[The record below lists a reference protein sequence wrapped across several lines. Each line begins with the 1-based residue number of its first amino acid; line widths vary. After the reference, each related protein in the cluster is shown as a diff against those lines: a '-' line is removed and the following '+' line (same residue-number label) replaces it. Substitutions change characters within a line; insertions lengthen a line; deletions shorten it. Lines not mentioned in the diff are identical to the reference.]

1 MLRAFD
7 VGVAPYDVVLAGG
20 KAYVSNWGGRRPRPG
35 ELTGPAGRGTVVKVD
50 PVRHVA
56 SEGSVTVIDLASGK
70 PRAEIVTGLHASAL
84 AVSPDGRH
92 VVCANA
98 ASDTLSVIDTRTD
111 AVVETIWAKPSP
123 ADLFGAQPNAL
134 AFDPSGRTLY
144 VANGT
149 QNAVAVVAFD
159 PAERESK
166 LQGLIPVGWFPGAL
180 VFDAPRRTLHVANI
194 KGHAAAPKPYEEER
208 RAARRHRASTRT
220 TTTARSRSCRC
231 PRPASCPP

>member
-1 MLRAFD
+1 M
-7 VGVAPYDVVLAGG
+7 
-20 KAYVSNWGGRRPRPG
+20 
-35 ELTGPAGRGTVVKVD
+35 
-50 PVRHVA
+50 
-56 SEGSVTVIDLASGK
+56 TVIDLASGK
-70 PRAEIVTGLHASAL
+70 ALAEIVTGLHASAL

-159 PAERESK
+159 PADRESK
-166 LQGLIPVGWFPGAL
+166 LRGLIPVGWFPGAL
-180 VFDAPRRTLHVANI
+180 VFDAPPPDAPRRQRQGTPHDPEA
-194 KGHAAAPKPYEEER
+194 GPSR
-208 RAARRHRASTRT
+208 GARRPPASPASTRT

-231 PRPASCPP
+231 PPSPRCPR

>member
-1 MLRAFD
+1 M
-7 VGVAPYDVVLAGG
+7 
-20 KAYVSNWGGRRPRPG
+20 
-35 ELTGPAGRGTVVKVD
+35 
-50 PVRHVA
+50 
-56 SEGSVTVIDLASGK
+56 
-70 PRAEIVTGLHASAL
+70 TGLHASAL
-84 AVSPDGRH
+84 AVSPDGRY

-134 AFDPSGRTLY
+134 AFDPAGRTLY

-159 PAERESK
+159 PADRESK
-166 LQGLIPVGWFPGAL
+166 LLGLIPVGWFPGAL

-194 KGHAAAPKPYEEER
+194 KGHPAAPKPDRSRHEAPAGATGFNSHHYHGSLSLVPVPDGP
-208 RAARRHRASTRT
+208 RAA
-220 TTTARSRSCRC
+220 AR
-231 PRPASCPP
+231 